1 MFSRLSI
8 SNFNYAYATNSVRI
22 YIGFYKIMQGGILV
36 GNKKGIILSG
46 AIVGLISVLLVKLG
60 NPMNMGM
67 CIACFIRDIAGGL
80 GLHRAEVVQYIRPEV
95 IGLVM
100 GAFGIAIYSKEFDA
114 KGGSS
119 PFTRFI
125 LGIAVMVGALVFLGC
140 PLRMVLRLAGGDL
153 NALFGIA
160 GFVGGILLGIL
171 FLNKGFSLKRSY
183 KLSKAEGLMF
193 PAVFAGLF
201 VLLMAAPAFIFFSK
215 EGPGSMHAPI
225 FIALAAGLAVGVLA
239 QKTRL
244 CMVGGIRDL
253 VMFKD
258 TYLLSGFV
266 AILVF
271 AMIGNMAFGFFKLG
285 FAEQPVAHTDA
296 LWNFLGMALAGWGSV
311 LLGGCPL
318 RQLILA
324 GEGNTD
330 SAVAVMGMLVGAA
343 LSHNFGLA
351 SSPKGVTPAGQIAV
365 IILFATVLVVASLNI
380 EKSSKVE
387 MKGDVKIG

>member
-1 MFSRLSI
+1 M
-8 SNFNYAYATNSVRI
+8 
-22 YIGFYKIMQGGILV
+22 

-67 CIACFIRDIAGGL
+67 CIACFIRDIAGGI

-95 IGLVM
+95 IGLVI
-100 GAFGIAIYSKEFDA
+100 GAFGMAMFSKEFET

-140 PLRMVLRLAGGDL
+140 PLRIVLRLAGGDL

-160 GFVGGILLGIL
+160 GFVAGILLGIV

-183 KLSKAEGLMF
+183 KLSKAEGFMF

-201 VLLMAAPAFIFFSK
+201 TLLMAAPAFIFFSK

-225 FIALAAGLAVGVLA
+225 FISLAAGLVVGVLA

-271 AMIGNMAFGFFKLG
+271 ALIGNMAFGFFKLG

-351 SSPKGVTPAGQIAV
+351 SSPKGVTPAGQMAV
-365 IILFATVLVVASLNI
+365 IILFAVVLVIASLNI